1 MKVLVTGRNGFIA
14 RHLVPRLV
22 QEGHDVQTTDRN
34 TDISKILDEFQPE
47 LVFHLGAELKDEE
60 KMFDTNVRLTMT
72 LLEWSRSK
80 TTKLILFGSSS
91 EYGRTN
97 KARAETDCPL
107 PDTIYEGTKAAT
119 AMISRSW
126 ANTYK
131 IPVTFIR
138 PFTVYG
144 HDEKPTKLTS
154 ILIQKW
160 KDRSVLRLSEGMHD
174 YVYIDDFITA
184 LMVVSFWQ
192 EDTSFNLVNIGS
204 GIQTSNSEFVK
215 LFQNEIGYVYP
226 VELVDSGHGY
236 DSMNWVADNTLLKT
250 KYGVSVGSLE
260 SGIKRLVV
268 ELKNGE
274 ETRGAD
280 SQA

>member
-97 KARAETDCPL
+97 KARTETDCPL

-215 LFQNEIGYVYP
+215 LFQKEIGYVYP

-280 SQA
+280 S